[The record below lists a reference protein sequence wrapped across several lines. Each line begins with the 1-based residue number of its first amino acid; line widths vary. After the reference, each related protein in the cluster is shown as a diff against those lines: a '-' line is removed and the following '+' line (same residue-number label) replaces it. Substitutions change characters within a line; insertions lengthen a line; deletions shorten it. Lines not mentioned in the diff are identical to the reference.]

1 MGKTNV
7 LGVREARARF
17 SQLLETAQFRG
28 QEFLIERAGK
38 PLAVILG
45 ADRYAEM
52 QGELA
57 TLQEERSPDA
67 RKLLRRAKA
76 DIVAGRLTHH
86 DEVMLRLATRT
97 KKK

>member
-1 MGKTNV
+1 MAKASV

-17 SQLLETAQFRG
+17 SELVESAQFRG

-38 PLAVILG
+38 PFAVIIG

-52 QGELA
+52 QSELA
-57 TLQEERSPDA
+57 TLQEERSADG
-67 RKLLRRAKA
+67 RKRLRRAKA
-76 DIVAGRLTHH
+76 DIEAGRLTPH
-86 DEVMLRLATRT
+86 DVIFQRLAT

>member
-1 MGKTNV
+1 
-7 LGVREARARF
+7 
-17 SQLLETAQFRG
+17 
-28 QEFLIERAGK
+28 
-38 PLAVILG
+38 
-45 ADRYAEM
+45 M

-76 DIVAGRLTHH
+76 DIEAGRLTPH
-86 DEVMLRLATRT
+86 DEVMLRLTTRT